1 MLNLISAE
9 EGKQLTKR
17 QLRNYEH
24 ISQLG
29 EPAEQGALPGLDQ
42 TFSSIALAS
51 QNTIKYNLVQP
62 KYSKIQPNSTSTD
75 FDNVDYKGLSISRL
89 DCITEDNLCKD
100 NSLSVFSFLQC
111 KNKIIN

>member
-1 MLNLISAE
+1 MYIVSYTNRR
-9 EGKQLTKR
+9 GKQLTKR
-17 QLRNYEH
+17 QLLIYEH
-24 ISQLG
+24 ISLLE
-29 EPAEQGALPGLDQ
+29 EPEQGALPILDQ
-42 TFSSIALAS
+42 TRSSIAS
-51 QNTIKYNLVQP
+51 QNIIKYNLVQP